1 MGCTVSANDKTQLH
15 DGTPHW
21 DKEADRLHEA
31 VQGLG
36 SDEVSIVRVLARFT
50 NKQRHRLLKE
60 YRERFHEDLTSVLES
75 ELSGTSQE
83 VVAALLYSPVKYDVK
98 SLNKAFE
105 DQDYDTIVSIIIASK
120 CNSMIDVQDAYFTE
134 YNKTLDDELST
145 LPDKDLTHVLVSLL
159 NVDRSSAKKKA
170 DKMAAK
176 ERATLLFNDG
186 DILSL
191 LCEPVSRNQLKE
203 TLDAFLK
210 LHRVNIGQFVEEK
223 CSALSKLA
231 QDTLKDCVLLIENP
245 PRYFAKELAK
255 ADEQKILRIMVSRSE
270 IDLYYIKKEFL
281 SLYSK
286 QLHDVIDKHCP
297 HDYAQLLIAVL
308 ELRGQYSESAK
319 KR

>member
-1 MGCTVSANDKTQLH
+1 MALDY
-15 DGTPHW
+15 
-21 DKEADRLHEA
+21 
-31 VQGLG
+31 
-36 SDEVSIVRVLARFT
+36 F
-50 NKQRHRLLKE
+50 LK
-60 YRERFHEDLTSVLES
+60 DLTSVLES

-105 DQDYDTIVSIIIASK
+105 DQDYDTIVSIIIAK
-120 CNSMIDVQDAYFTE
+120 

-191 LCEPVSRNQLKE
+191 LCEPK

-223 CSALSKLA
+223 CSTLSKLA

-255 ADEQKILRIMVSRSE
+255 ADEQKILRIIVSRSE

-297 HDYAQLLIAVL
+297 MTMLNC
-308 ELRGQYSESAK
+308 
-319 KR
+319 